1 MANDLL
7 KKLEEKINE
16 AIETI
21 ELSRMEVS
29 ELKEQNDELENRYA
43 DWEIRLSTLI
53 EKFEQLEDSENDENE
68 EELNATMQASDADIG
83 DEVEASEETSNTKI
97 EAAEEDIED
106 EVEASEETSNTEIEA
121 AEEDIEDEI
130 ESADTLYAE
139 NEDLEDSYDE
149 EELGSTF
156 DTSADSFNESTESS
170 QQYA

>member
-29 ELKEQNDELENRYA
+29 DLKEQNDEFENRYA
-43 DWEIRLSTLI
+43 EWEIRLSTLI
-53 EKFEQLEDSENDENE
+53 EKFEQLEDNENDENDE
-68 EELNATMQASDADIG
+68 EVNETMQASDGDIEE
-83 DEVEASEETSNTKI
+83 EVEASDG
-97 EAAEEDIED
+97 DIGD